1 MLIDEHEHGLIY
13 KRFDLASSWGVFKNN
28 HHINRLAILTKIP
41 LYSFHLAPG
50 RKCQSIA
57 LVISR
62 HTCFNSHL
70 NFSDRNIGREATS
83 AARDPASSKSK
94 LELPLKITLNASLH
108 ERSRSIASWQ
118 HRIATRAGAPPFPQ
132 HAQINPHLQAADY
145 GAESSDEK
153 YSRKQRNGKDAE
165 QTGDSDMCLGNGDG
179 NAWAGECGRA
189 QQDPA
194 SELPLR
200 S

>member
-1 MLIDEHEHGLIY
+1 MLIDEHEHGLLY
-13 KRFDLASSWGVFKNN
+13 KRFDLASLWGVFKNN
-28 HHINRLAILTKIP
+28 HHVNRLAILDKIP
-41 LYSFHLAPG
+41 LYSFHLALG
-50 RKCQSIA
+50 HKCQSIA
-57 LVISR
+57 LVISQ

-70 NFSDRNIGREATS
+70 NFSDQNREATS
-83 AARDPASSKSK
+83 AARDPASSKSQ

-108 ERSRSIASWQ
+108 ERSRSKVIASWQ
-118 HRIATRAGAPPFPQ
+118 HRIATRAGAPPLPQ
-132 HAQINPHLQAADY
+132 HAQITPHLQAADY

-153 YSRKQRNGKDAE
+153 YWRKQRNGKDAE
-165 QTGDSDMCLGNGDG
+165 QMGDSDMCLGNGDG
-179 NAWAGECGRA
+179 DAWAGECGRA